1 MHSYPLLAPHSI
13 DDSCPCVRLPPK
25 RSDLPVEEPEVD
37 LNALLPRPEPAPLRK
52 KRWYR
57 DEDRQLLTAW
67 AG

>member
-37 LNALLPRPEPAPLRK
+37 LNALLPPP
-52 KRWYR
+52 
-57 DEDRQLLTAW
+57 
-67 AG
+67 